1 MSSTHQRLRT
11 LGYLLDR
18 HDQWVL
24 PHLGLR
30 LEDPELLLSVS
41 ESELEAFHDPE
52 TWLQL
57 PGEPA
62 PSLEPELSRTL
73 RSLELRWDSHLAA
86 YDNGSGAWLR
96 EDQVRS
102 LGSAG
107 LTELVERGR
116 AWERKHLRRKQVGC
130 LGLVL
135 MVLWL
140 IAGWIAGLEA
150 WLGGMMLIAGVA
162 LAMRPRS
169 APEGLWDPADTE
181 LLAHALD
188 ASESGV
194 GGAHLPARGDP
205 RRAGRTLPAVHRTRS
220 PHRRAAG
227 ALLPAGPER
236 HPGLPLRHRP
246 GDGIALRP
254 PTNPPLEAPCAAS

>member
-24 PHLGLR
+24 PRLGLR
-30 LEDPELLLSVS
+30 LEDPELLLSVP

-62 PSLEPELSRTL
+62 PSLDPELSRTL
-73 RSLELRWDSHLAA
+73 RSLELRWDPHLAA

-188 ASESGV
+188 ASESALPPEWAELISPL
-194 GGAHLPARGDP
+194 GAI
-205 RRAGRTLPAVHRTRS
+205 
-220 PHRRAAG
+220 
-227 ALLPAGPER
+227 PAGPDALYLLSIER
-236 HPGLPLRHRP
+236 GVRIDALQERFSPQGLSAILDCLSAIDP
-246 GDGIALRP
+246 
-254 PTNPPLEAPCAAS
+254 EME